1 MSTVPPT
8 KRDMDYKIGYLNSE
22 HWKAFRRFYFAKKKP
37 KVCDFCK
44 LKKKLDLHH
53 VTYER
58 IGREKIGDVV
68 AICRSCHD
76 EIHAL
81 FDVNRNKGLQSATDK
96 IRNKYKDS
104 KPIKFIKTSK
114 GKRRK
119 LDYRRASEKRQ
130 EIDTSFEY
138 AIQNDRN

>member
-1 MSTVPPT
+1 MSYRPS
-8 KRDMDYKIGYLNSE
+8 YLNSE
-22 HWKAFRRFYFAKKKP
+22 HWEAFRRLYFAKNKP

-44 LKKKLDLHH
+44 ANKKLDLHH

-58 IGREKIGDVV
+58 IGRERLDDVV

-81 FDVNRNKGLQSATDK
+81 FDLNRKKGLQSATDR
-96 IRNKYKDS
+96 IRSKYSNSKS
-104 KPIKFIKTSK
+104 VKPIKPK
-114 GKRRK
+114 GKKRR

-130 EIDTSFEY
+130 EINASFEY
-138 AIQNDRN
+138 AIQNDRD